1 MTPCVLLAQ
10 KEPTSATQA
19 SARLSVIIA
28 TLGTPSVETAS
39 RASRDSFSSMEPAI
53 WLPKLNL
60 PTWDASCGTGILKP
74 AWPARKTLS
83 STKIKF
89 ACLSAISAEKAMPTV
104 SALPVSKA
112 TIFLQDLA

>member
-1 MTPCVLLAQ
+1 
-10 KEPTSATQA
+10 
-19 SARLSVIIA
+19 VIIA

-39 RASRDSFSSMEPAI
+39 HASRDSFSSMESAI
-53 WLPKLNL
+53 WLQELNL

-83 STKIKF
+83 STKIKS
-89 ACLSAISAEKAMPTV
+89 ACLSAISAKRAMPTV

-112 TIFLQDLA
+112 TTFLQDLV